1 MDGNIFE
8 ITYVYLWSAK
18 GTGASPFFKQCLT
31 TSLAPTIVAQYR
43 IASARCARVGVGQ
56 VASQFRTW
64 R

>member
-1 MDGNIFE
+1 MDDRIFE
-8 ITYVYLWSAK
+8 IIYAYLRSAK

-43 IASARCARVGVGQ
+43 IASARCARMGVGQ
-56 VASQFRTW
+56 VARRLRTW